1 MGIQYSTH
9 SGSSLSIFEHKAR
22 MTDQDQLTGRNLL
35 IVLFLVTVCLSSA
48 SAVNLI
54 ACGERLQA
62 SLNATN
68 GTSPAPIISLSRE
81 ECVAE
86 CGGGVGD
93 FSWED
98 FSQNFGT
105 WLLPWITLMFQIP
118 FGGECT

>member
-1 MGIQYSTH
+1 
-9 SGSSLSIFEHKAR
+9 

-35 IVLFLVTVCLSSA
+35 IVLFLVTVCLASA

-54 ACGERLQA
+54 ACGERLQEA
-62 SLNATN
+62 FLNATN

-93 FSWED
+93 FSWD
-98 FSQNFGT
+98 IFSANVGA
-105 WLLPWITLMFQIP
+105 WLLPWISLMFQIP